1 MWLEV
6 NYERRDIADNWKSG
20 ISFNPATF
28 VYVSKANTMISI
40 GKLWYF
46 CFQWFEVRGE
56 CSLCWSWWNFWSPL
70 LTISFHNIQFMHRM
84 VTTKCISY
92 KICSH
97 TNMCISYWLESFV
110 VFFFIQYLYSVIKY
124 QVYVY
129 VTW

>member
-28 VYVSKANTMISI
+28 VYVSKANTLISI

-56 CSLCWSWWNFWSPL
+56 CSLGW
-70 LTISFHNIQFMHRM
+70 
-84 VTTKCISY
+84 
-92 KICSH
+92 
-97 TNMCISYWLESFV
+97 
-110 VFFFIQYLYSVIKY
+110 
-124 QVYVY
+124 
-129 VTW
+129 